1 MQLEDRIIEAEG
13 TFYNRYLIRPNI
25 LVVRPEIKSVL
36 MSDMG
41 GDIFGDDMF
50 YYEGLKVLVT
60 FDDAAADFALGFV
73 G

>member
-1 MQLEDRIIEAEG
+1 
-13 TFYNRYLIRPNI
+13 
-25 LVVRPEIKSVL
+25 VVRPEIKSVL